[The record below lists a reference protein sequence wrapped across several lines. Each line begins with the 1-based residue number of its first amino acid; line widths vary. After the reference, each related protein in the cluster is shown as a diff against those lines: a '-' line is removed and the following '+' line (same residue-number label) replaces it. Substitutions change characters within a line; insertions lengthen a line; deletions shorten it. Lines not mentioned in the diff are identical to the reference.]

1 MDDIFYVEKKEEFYK
16 EKLLYIEKQINVSF
30 KI

>member
-1 MDDIFYVEKKEEFYK
+1 MIFYVEKNEEFYK
-16 EKLLYIEKQINVSF
+16 EKLLYIEKKINVSF

>member
-1 MDDIFYVEKKEEFYK
+1 MIFYVEKNEEFYK